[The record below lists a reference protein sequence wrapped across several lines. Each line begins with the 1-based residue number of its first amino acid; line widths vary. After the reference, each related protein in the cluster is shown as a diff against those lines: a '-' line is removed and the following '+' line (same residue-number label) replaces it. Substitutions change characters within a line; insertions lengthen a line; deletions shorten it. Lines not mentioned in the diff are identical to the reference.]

1 MSTSLRTGRAKDERS
16 GSWFDQLTTSG
27 STSSPR
33 AVRPAHHERFDKLT
47 TSECPI
53 NTVARPEPFD
63 SPLIL
68 SLSKDERLAQDRPVE
83 GRAVWLV
90 VRPAHHE
97 RFDQLTTSECPINT
111 LAGPEPFDSPLILS
125 LSKDERLAQ
134 DRPVEGRAVWL
145 AV

>member
-53 NTVARPEPFD
+53 NTLARPEPFD

-68 SLSKDERLAQDRPVE
+68 SLSKDERLAQDRAGRRTSGLARGSRSLAYNRTLRDRGMTGHE
-83 GRAVWLV
+83 GDAATVMSV
-90 VRPAHHE
+90 SSV
-97 RFDQLTTSECPINT
+97 
-111 LAGPEPFDSPLILS
+111 
-125 LSKDERLAQ
+125 
-134 DRPVEGRAVWL
+134 
-145 AV
+145 